1 MSLVLRDVEAGYGGT
16 PVLRGV
22 TLAVPAGRVV
32 ALLGPNGAGKTT
44 LLRAASGLVQPTA
57 GTITLGGVDVTY
69 ARPHQLAKL
78 GLCHVPENRAVFPGL
93 TVRDNLRV
101 MVGGRLKPDT
111 IDLAT
116 EAFPIL
122 GKRVDQLA
130 GTMSGGEQQM
140 LALTRAYLTAP
151 RYVLLDEVSMGLAP
165 IVVDQ
170 IFEFLR
176 RLAARGAALLL
187 VEQYVT
193 KALALADMVYLLTK
207 GAVDFAGEPGELDAD
222 ALAARYL
229 GAA

>member
-1 MSLVLRDVEAGYGGT
+1 MSLQLRGVQAGYVGT

-22 TLAVPAGRVV
+22 DLTVPAGRVV

-44 LLRAASGLVQPTA
+44 LLRTCSGLLHPTA
-57 GTITLGGVDVTY
+57 GTITLGGRDVTH
-69 ARPHQLAKL
+69 ARPHVLAGR
-78 GLCHVPENRAVFPGL
+78 GLCHIPENRAVFGGL

-101 MVGGRLKPDT
+101 MAGGRLRPDT
-111 IDLAT
+111 IEEAT
-116 EAFPIL
+116 EAFPVL
-122 GKRVDQLA
+122 GRRLDQLA

-170 IFEFLR
+170 IFDFLR
-176 RLAARGAALLL
+176 RLAARGVALLL

-207 GAVDFAGEPGELDAD
+207 GVVDFAGEPTELDAD

>member
-1 MSLVLRDVEAGYGGT
+1 MSLQLRGVQAGYGGT

-22 TLAVPAGRVV
+22 DLTVPAGRVV

-44 LLRAASGLVQPTA
+44 LLRTCSGLLHPTA
-57 GTITLGGVDVTY
+57 GTITLGGRDVTY
-69 ARPHQLAKL
+69 ARPHVPARH
-78 GLCHVPENRAVFPGL
+78 GLCHVPENRAVFGGL

-101 MVGGRLKPDT
+101 MAGGRLRPDT
-111 IDLAT
+111 IEEAT
-116 EAFPIL
+116 EAFPVL
-122 GKRVDQLA
+122 GRRLDQLA

-140 LALTRAYLTAP
+140 LALTRAYLTGP

-170 IFEFLR
+170 IFDFLR
-176 RLAARGAALLL
+176 RLAARGTALLL

-193 KALALADMVYLLTK
+193 KALALADIVYLLTK
-207 GAVDFAGEPGELDAD
+207 GVVDFAGEPTELDAD